1 MVKKGDVMT
10 KHPPEGRGSTVTE
23 NNGRLNGGMDLLAK
37 AMRRVFGEEVEPT
50 LEAEALPSG
59 GDASFSACSR
69 DQIGTTSLATQ
80 RRERSQS

>member
-1 MVKKGDVMT
+1 MT

-37 AMRRVFGEEVEPT
+37 AVRRVFGEEVEPT

-69 DQIGTTSLATQ
+69 DRHNVTCDAKARTIAVLILA
-80 RRERSQS
+80 S